1 MQHPYLLADRF
12 EDLTAEE
19 SVRQDPL
26 CDRRIALF
34 GYLRGCNLK
43 PGMHVHLA
51 GVGDFALADVSALPD
66 PCPLPGAIKRRS
78 LDDRERLLYA
88 PMSDVGRLTYDKDA
102 MYVNLAD
109 HTVNFTRPEADADEP
124 GAPVPYIDT
133 PGVQMVRELQGAS
146 ATLDEK
152 LRQSNIKLFRQ
163 SRGREATDDGGDDAE
178 ASSDESDE
186 EEWSDDDEDAVMAE
200 APAAAGGDARTR
212 RRAVFDS
219 DSSSSEEDD
228 AYDDDAEEEDDA
240 EGLGGASRWKE
251 GLAQQVAR
259 LHTKQDLM
267 VRCFGPLPAWLPAR
281 LTLGLPQAAVYGTQS
296 AHGPGGLD
304 DRDDDAEDE
313 DEGELFRPKAM
324 SAQAA
329 ELDVPDSSKRVL
341 AGGGAE
347 WTDADTVATI
357 RNRFVTGDWDEAA
370 QRTAAGGDDGGGE
383 DDDLYGDFED
393 VEALPDAAPA
403 DAEELR
409 LRKAALKAQFD
420 AEHDMGR
427 DGQGDGDAKAEPAQ
441 RKGAPPAEEAQETFY
456 DMRKREMAEE
466 QARTRLELSKLHPSV
481 REALEGHNPG
491 AYMRIVL
498 EQVPCELVQHFD
510 PAVPL
515 LLGGLLPTEQS
526 MVFLQA
532 RLRPALAARRCVS
545 RLRPAGSRE
554 EASLACQDAQ
564 DARPAGVFA
573 RLAPLPVRAGVRAG
587 GRGRAAAHAQV
598 HPRPHALPRRVLRAA
613 GGAQHQLRRVPDAQL
628 RGCFVPCGSHRRGA
642 RV

>member
-109 HTVNFTRPEADADEP
+109 HTVNFTRPEADADGP
-124 GAPVPYIDT
+124 GAPLPYIDT
-133 PGVQMVRELQGAS
+133 PGVQMVRELQEAS

-163 SRGREATDDGGDDAE
+163 SRGGAATDDGGDDDEDAE
-178 ASSDESDE
+178 ASSDDSDGA
-186 EEWSDDDEDAVMAE
+186 EWSDEDDDAAMAE

-212 RRAVFDS
+212 RLAVFAAAGAGDS
-219 DSSSSEEDD
+219 DSSSSEEEEE
-228 AYDDDAEEEDDA
+228 AYDDVDEEGDDA

-267 VRCFGPLPAWLPAR
+267 VRCFAPLPAWRPAR
-281 LTLGLPQAAVYGTQS
+281 LTLRLPQAAVYGTQS
-296 AHGPGGLD
+296 AHGPGGVD
-304 DRDDDAEDE
+304 HPDGDDAEDE

-341 AGGGAE
+341 AGGGAD

-370 QRTAAGGDDGGGE
+370 QRTAAGADDGGGE

-427 DGQGDGDAKAEPAQ
+427 GGQGDGDAKAEPAQ

-532 RLRPALAARRCVS
+532 RLRRARAARRCVS
-545 RLRPAGSRE
+545 RLRPAR
-554 EASLACQDAQ
+554 
-564 DARPAGVFA
+564 
-573 RLAPLPVRAGVRAG
+573 RLA
-587 GRGRAAAHAQV
+587 
-598 HPRPHALPRRVLRAA
+598 
-613 GGAQHQLRRVPDAQL
+613 
-628 RGCFVPCGSHRRGA
+628 
-642 RV
+642 